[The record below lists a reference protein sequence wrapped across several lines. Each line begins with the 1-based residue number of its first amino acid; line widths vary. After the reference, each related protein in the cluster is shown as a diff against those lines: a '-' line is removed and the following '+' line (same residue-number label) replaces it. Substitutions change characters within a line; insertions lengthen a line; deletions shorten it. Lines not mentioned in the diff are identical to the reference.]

1 MISDGPAK
9 SFAWRRLRYLESKW
23 NLYVLLNEYR
33 ELAEMKVCCLVPLLP
48 WALLTTSTS
57 QRVSHRFVVSASL
70 ESHTPLIRLLY
81 VQGLLQRAKGVLLSC
96 CGLSEWSLIS
106 VRVRSIRTCTTPPA

>member
-1 MISDGPAK
+1 ML
-9 SFAWRRLRYLESKW
+9 F
-23 NLYVLLNEYR
+23 
-33 ELAEMKVCCLVPLLP
+33 
-48 WALLTTSTS
+48 STS
-57 QRVSHRFVVSASL
+57 PPLGVTDNFDAQRVSHRFVVSASL